1 MLNRLLSRSDGERP
15 KPDEMT
21 LTEHLGELRT
31 RLISCLVAFVLAAI
45 ASYVLYPRFID
56 FLRHPL
62 CHADPRHCGLI
73 ITAPLDAFGFR
84 LDAMGLGGVL
94 IASPVILYH
103 LWRFVTPGLKTNERR
118 YAIPFVVASLA
129 LFAFGV
135 FVAWLTLPHA
145 LGFLL
150 HQGGP
155 GITPLLQANRYL
167 SLVLALLGIFGL
179 TFEFPVVLV
188 GLELAGAIRSSQ
200 LAKVRRIAIISIV
213 VIAAVVTPSSDPFSM
228 LALAVPL
235 LVFYEASIII
245 GRLLKH

>member
-1 MLNRLLSRSDGERP
+1 
-15 KPDEMT
+15 MT
-21 LTEHLGELRT
+21 LTEHLAELRQ
-31 RLISCLVAFVLAAI
+31 RLLICLAVFVLAAI
-45 ASYVLYPRFID
+45 ASYALYPQIIN

-62 CHADPRHCGLI
+62 CHADPQHCSLYV
-73 ITAPLDAFGFR
+73 TAPLDAFGFR
-84 LDAMGLGGVL
+84 LDAMGLGGAL
-94 IASPVILYH
+94 LASPVILYH

-118 YAIPFVVASLA
+118 YAIPFVLASLA

-145 LGFLL
+145 LAFLL

-155 GITPLLQANRYL
+155 GVKPLLQANRYL
-167 SLVLALLGIFGL
+167 SLVIALLAIFGL

-188 GLELAGAIRSSQ
+188 GLELAGAVRPAQ
-200 LAKVRRIAIISIV
+200 LAKSRRIAIIAIV

-235 LVFYEASIII
+235 LVFYEASIVL
-245 GRLLKH
+245 GRLLKP